1 MMNKESIHKS
11 ECSCGHEIHKTHGYC
26 DTCNDCHSE
35 HSHDHTVKGGGV
47 AHAHG
52 GHVHIHYPEPSGE
65 KVIEIEGL
73 SVYYKNTAAIEN
85 ITLDVHR
92 GEFLAIIGPNGGGK
106 TTLLKAILGL
116 CDKYTG
122 TVRVFGSEKER
133 GTIGYVPQFSL
144 VDRKFPISV
153 LEAVM
158 TASVGKGL
166 HPFGYFK
173 KADRERAM
181 GFLSRVGISELAKR
195 QISELSGGEF
205 QRLLIARALAVSPKI
220 LILDEPTASVDPASR
235 ASIYELLSSLN
246 REGMTVILV
255 THDLMAVSS
264 SVGRIACLNKRLAYH
279 GEPRLTEEVCNEMYG
294 CPIDLIAHEIP
305 HRVLGGHTHTGGE
318 CND

>member
-1 MMNKESIHKS
+1 MEKQHSACE
-11 ECSCGHEIHKTHGYC
+11 HEIHKTHGFC
-26 DTCNDCHSE
+26 DECDHCHGE
-35 HSHDHTVKGGGV
+35 HSHDHTVHGGGV

-52 GHVHIHYPEPSGE
+52 DHVHIHYPEPSTE
-65 KVIEIEGL
+65 KVIEIDAL
-73 SVYYKNTAAIEN
+73 SVYYKNTVAIED

-106 TTLLKAILGL
+106 TTLLKAILCL
-116 CDKYTG
+116 CEKHTG
-122 TVRVFGSEKER
+122 SVRVLGGNGGREK
-133 GTIGYVPQFSL
+133 IGYVPQFSS

-153 LEAVM
+153 IEAVM
-158 TASVGKGL
+158 CAFIGHGI

-181 GFLSRVGISELAKR
+181 EFLKRVGIEALAKR

-205 QRLLIARALAVSPKI
+205 QRLLIARALAVSPEI

-235 ASIYELLSSLN
+235 ASIYSLLDSLN

-255 THDLMAVSS
+255 THDLLAVSS
-264 SVGRIACLNKRLAYH
+264 AVGRIACLNRRLAYH

-294 CPIDLIAHEIP
+294 CPIDLIAHGIP
-305 HRVLGGHTHTGGE
+305 HRILGEHSHEGGA